1 MALDI
6 CYACPNILQRRV
18 CQYFSDALIT
28 VSSSESSLEEFE
40 DLKKAHQLIL
50 KINATTPDLLLN
62 VLPLLQEE
70 MKVDQLNVRQL
81 ATEMMGQLF
90 ADPTSTV
97 AEKYPIIWKTWLG
110 RRDDKSISLRIKWL
124 EMCVDIYKNH
134 RESVPEFI
142 GNYNIYKSEKIFILV
157 HDRMFQGKIIGS

>member
-28 VSSSESSLEEFE
+28 VSGSSENSTEEFE
-40 DLKKAHQLIL
+40 EVKKAHNLIL

-81 ATEMMGQLF
+81 ATEIMGQMF
-90 ADPTSTV
+90 AEHSSTV
-97 AEKYPIIWKTWLG
+97 AEKYPVIWKTWLG
-110 RRDDKSISLRIKWL
+110 RRDDKAIILRIKWL

-134 RESVPEFI
+134 RESVPELI
-142 GNYNIYKSEKIFILV
+142 GKV
-157 HDRMFQGKIIGS
+157 IIPIVKTCY

>member
-6 CYACPNILQRRV
+6 CYACPNTLQRRV

-28 VSSSESSLEEFE
+28 VSGNNENSTDEFE
-40 DLKKAHQLIL
+40 DLKKAHSLIL
-50 KINATTPDLLLN
+50 KMNATVPDLLLN

-81 ATEMMGQLF
+81 ATEIMGQMF

-97 AEKYPIIWKTWLG
+97 AKKNPIIWKTWLG
-110 RRDDKSISLRIKWL
+110 RRDDKSIILRMKWL
-124 EMCVDIYKNH
+124 DMCGDIYKNC
-134 RESVPEFI
+134 RESVPELI
-142 GNYNIYKSEKIFILV
+142 GK
-157 HDRMFQGKIIGS
+157 HTCGKISSCNVIYCVS